1 MFDCEDLSK
10 GEQQR
15 KIKINYMCN
24 VSIPANAD
32 NKVVA
37 GENAKNV
44 YVVFEVF
51 YTSISGNEYDSEYV
65 FNKLADAKKYVQER
79 LESYLEWA
87 IVYHECDPTNQD
99 DVDDFNESLE
109 TTNDDENMVYGI
121 YPFGGD
127 KNSLEFHIIEVE
139 MFNK

>member
-37 GENAKNV
+37 GENAKSV
-44 YVVFEVF
+44 YAVIEVF
-51 YTSISGNEYDSEYV
+51 YTSIAGREYGCEYI
-65 FNKLADAKKYVQER
+65 FNDLADAKKYVQER
-79 LESYLEWA
+79 LEEYLVWTKE
-87 IVYHECDPTNQD
+87 YHHIDENDQD

-109 TTNDDENMVYGI
+109 TTNNDEDMVYGY
-121 YPFGGD
+121 YPFDGD
-127 KNSLEFHIIEVE
+127 KNFLEFHIKEVE

>member
-1 MFDCEDLSK
+1 MK
-10 GEQQR
+10 NNG
-15 KIKINYMCN
+15 
-24 VSIPANAD
+24 IPANAH

-37 GENAKNV
+37 GENAKSV
-44 YVVFEVF
+44 YAVIEVF
-51 YTSISGNEYDSEYV
+51 YTSIAGREYGCEYI
-65 FNKLADAKKYVQER
+65 FNDLADAKKYVQER

-99 DVDDFNESLE
+99 DIDDFNESLE
-109 TTNDDENMVYGI
+109 TTNDDEDMVYGI

>member
-1 MFDCEDLSK
+1 MNNL
-10 GEQQR
+10 G
-15 KIKINYMCN
+15 
-24 VSIPANAD
+24 IPANAD

-65 FNKLADAKKYVQER
+65 FNKLADAKKYVQKR
-79 LESYLEWA
+79 LEEYLVWTKE
-87 IVYHECDPTNQD
+87 YHHIDEDDLD

-109 TTNDDENMVYGI
+109 TTNDDEDMVYGI